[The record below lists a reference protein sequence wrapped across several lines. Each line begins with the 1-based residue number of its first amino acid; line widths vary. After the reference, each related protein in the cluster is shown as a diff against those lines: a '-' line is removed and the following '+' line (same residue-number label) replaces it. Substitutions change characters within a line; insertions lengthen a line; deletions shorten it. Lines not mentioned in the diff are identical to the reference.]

1 MSTLALRLVR
11 RIQVNADIRAFGTSV
26 VTEKTRSTLGTV
38 VSAAMKKSFPDFSK
52 FDPVYDDVS
61 ENTSIIELWKKQ
73 KAQQLGSNIS
83 SASNIEA
90 IVNKERNITE
100 APANFFRKYPRE
112 PAKMNLEEVLN
123 ADDGIFWSED
133 LLIPYEQFTKLS
145 KKTLVVK
152 RTTQM
157 TSKGKIPTMYA
168 MVVVG
173 NGMGSAGFGE
183 GKNFEASKAV
193 VLATRQAIKNM
204 QHFPRYDDRTIYH
217 DIEHKFKATKLL
229 LWARRPGFGCRVSPV
244 VHEICECIGIQ
255 DLAGKIHGSRNPM
268 NVIKAVFGALKTQRI
283 PDDLARARGL
293 RLLDVYHT
301 YYGGIK
307 PTYVGR

>member
-1 MSTLALRLVR
+1 MRVFSTGAAAAKAR
-11 RIQVNADIRAFGTSV
+11 G
-26 VTEKTRSTLGTV
+26 TLGTV
-38 VSAAMKKSFPDFSK
+38 VSAAMTKSFPDFSK

-61 ENTSIIELWKKQ
+61 ENTSVIELWKRQ
-73 KAQQLGSNIS
+73 KAQQLGSATMS
-83 SASNIEA
+83 TSNLEA
-90 IVNKERNITE
+90 LVNKERNITE
-100 APANFFRKYPRE
+100 APANFFRRYP
-112 PAKMNLEEVLN
+112 KMVAQPNMEEVAN
-123 ADDGIFWSED
+123 ADDGMFWSED
-133 LLIPYEQFTKLS
+133 LLIPFEQFGKLS

-157 TSKGKIPTMYA
+157 TSKGKIPSMYA

-183 GKNFEASKAV
+183 GKSFEASKAV
-193 VLATRQAIKNM
+193 VLATRQAIKSM

-217 DIEHKFKATKLL
+217 DIEYKFKATKLL

-268 NVIKAVFGALKTQRI
+268 NVIKTVFGALQTQRV

-307 PTYVGR
+307 PSFVRR